1 MAIDLRQAAMVQ
13 AWPLATLGERRSEGN
28 LIGADGTRD
37 DAIPAGDRA
46 NFAGDTAAPAI
57 FSSCR

>member
-1 MAIDLRQAAMVQ
+1 MVQ
-13 AWPLATLGERRSEGN
+13 ARPLATLGERRSEGN